1 MLEKDKRLFMS
12 QDATV
17 KVREFL
23 AQNEAFK
30 KRTSATLPLKYSP
43 QKNGWHVT
51 VQSDGIISGG
61 KGFTVEVV
69 RVTVHSYD
77 MPSATRIMRTIDAGL
92 ISFGGRWK
100 LGVQAST
107 NIITTPDSKLGGYVS
122 SATYNIFVNRITL

>member
-23 AQNEAFK
+23 AQNDAFK

-77 MPSATRIMRTIDAGL
+77 IPSATRIMRTIDAGL

-107 NIITTPDSKLGGYVS
+107 RIITTPDSKLGGYVS

>member
-12 QDATV
+12 QDATK

-23 AQNEAFK
+23 AQNDAFK

-51 VQSDGIISGG
+51 VQSDGVISGG

-107 NIITTPDSKLGGYVS
+107 NIIATPDSKLGGYVS
-122 SATYNIFVNRITL
+122 SATYNIFVNRIAL

>member
-12 QDATV
+12 QDATA

-23 AQNEAFK
+23 AQNDVLK
-30 KRTSATLPLKYSP
+30 RRTSAMLPLKYSP

-77 MPSATRIMRTIDAGL
+77 MPSATGTMRKIDAAL
-92 ISFGGRWK
+92 ISLGGRWK

-107 NIITTPDSKLGGYVS
+107 RIITSPDSEVGGYVS

>member
-51 VQSDGIISGG
+51 VQSDGVINGG
-61 KGFTVEVV
+61 RGFTVEVV

-77 MPSATRIMRTIDAGL
+77 IPSATRIMRTIDAGL

-107 NIITTPDSKLGGYVS
+107 RIITTPDSKLGGYVS
-122 SATYNIFVNRITL
+122 SATYNIFVNRIAL

>member
-51 VQSDGIISGG
+51 VQSDGVISGG

-77 MPSATRIMRTIDAGL
+77 IPSATRIMRTIDAGL

-107 NIITTPDSKLGGYVS
+107 RIITTPDSKLGGYVS
-122 SATYNIFVNRITL
+122 SATYNIFVNRIAL

>member
-12 QDATV
+12 QDATA

-23 AQNEAFK
+23 AQNDVFK

-100 LGVQAST
+100 LGIQAST
-107 NIITTPDSKLGGYVS
+107 RIITTPDSKLGGYVS

>member
-12 QDATV
+12 QDATA

-23 AQNEAFK
+23 AQNDAFK
-30 KRTSATLPLKYSP
+30 KRTSAMLPLKYSP

-51 VQSDGIISGG
+51 VQSDGVISGG

-77 MPSATRIMRTIDAGL
+77 IPSATRIMRTIDAGL

-107 NIITTPDSKLGGYVS
+107 RIITTPDSKLGGYVS
-122 SATYNIFVNRITL
+122 SATYNIFVNRIAL